1 MDPQVSKILL
11 KTSRYKT
18 EIFKLETKRKSMADK
33 KKKQNK
39 TALEGFFIDAK
50 LRLLI
55 LN

>member
-33 KKKQNK
+33 KKTKQNSFGGIFYRCK
-39 TALEGFFIDAK
+39 ITSLDT
-50 LRLLI
+50 
-55 LN
+55 

>member
-1 MDPQVSKILL
+1 MDRQVSKILL

-33 KKKQNK
+33 KKQNK

-50 LRLLI
+50 LLLLI

>member
-33 KKKQNK
+33 KKNK
-39 TALEGFFIDAK
+39 TKQLWRDFLSMQNYFS
-50 LRLLI
+50 
-55 LN
+55 